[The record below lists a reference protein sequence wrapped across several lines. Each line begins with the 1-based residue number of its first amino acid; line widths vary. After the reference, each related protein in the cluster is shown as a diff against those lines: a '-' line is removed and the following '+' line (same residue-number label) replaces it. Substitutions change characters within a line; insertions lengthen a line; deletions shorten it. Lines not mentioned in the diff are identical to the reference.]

1 MKKTKRI
8 IVLTILFFLI
18 LASVILCGKRV
29 EKYHR
34 AELIENLRVVT
45 DRNAANIE
53 QSIEE
58 YQNALRGMA
67 VEVGTY
73 LKEGSSMDGILE
85 VLYSLNEIYGFKR
98 VGFVDT
104 DGYAM
109 MRDGKTRYL
118 KGEPFFIEGMKG
130 NAYIS
135 EVLVDQAD
143 GEPVNIISVPVYA
156 SEEAGGSTVGV
167 IFVIYNSQELTHRI
181 DSGVAVEMGYCV
193 IIDESGQVMMVSENR
208 RNLQV
213 DDNLLDRMREASKH
227 NLDAV
232 EAISFAIRKNT
243 SDNLQYYTEDGKL
256 QHMYFRPLWI
266 DNSASNWYIG
276 TVASKEII
284 EEEMRRVTRPIWVL
298 MVWVIVLTALA
309 FAFFIVDTKSQQKAQ
324 RAQLEYLAYTDPVT
338 LGSNY
343 IKFKEQLAGYDVP
356 GYLVSTNIRAFKI
369 VNSVCG
375 VGKGDEVLRAI
386 WKIID
391 KHLVEHDLAG
401 HISADYF
408 VIFFTTEDTKIVEQK
423 LLSIHDD
430 VTRMTKKA
438 NVPQARIYFGVAKWK
453 PGDRVEKTYSDANV
467 AREQIRNR
475 EDAIFAFFSEENM
488 KRLIEEKD
496 MENSFENALASH
508 AFEVWEQPKFDPDN
522 NRVVGAEALVRWR
535 RPDGSLVSPGM
546 FIPLFEKNGMIRILD
561 EYVFREV
568 CKLQHRRKMQG
579 KSMVPISVNLSRA
592 SLYFPNIV
600 QVYKDITVE
609 IGVDCALVPIEITES
624 AAVDNVEIKDL
635 AKDFVDA
642 GFVLHMDDFG
652 AGYSSLSAL
661 NTMPFDTLK
670 LDKSL
675 IDYIGAHG
683 GECLL
688 NHTIHLA
695 KELGMHVTAEGVE
708 SEEQV
713 SFLKKQK
720 CDSIQG
726 FFFSKPLRQDEFEEL
741 LDKMNEQ

>member
-8 IVLTILFFLI
+8 IVLTILFLLI

-34 AELIENLRVVT
+34 ADLIADLRVVT
-45 DRNAANIE
+45 DRNAANVE
-53 QSIEE
+53 QSIKE
-58 YQNALRGMA
+58 YQNALHGMA
-67 VEVGTY
+67 VEVQSY
-73 LKEGSSMDGILE
+73 LEEGSSMDGILA

-98 VGFVDT
+98 VGYVNA
-104 DGYAM
+104 DGYAV
-109 MRDGKTRYL
+109 MRDGKTRNL
-118 KGEPFFIEGMKG
+118 KNEPFYIEGMKG

-143 GEPVNIISVPVYA
+143 GEPVNVISVPVYA
-156 SEEAGGSTVGV
+156 MDEAGGTVGV
-167 IFVIYNSQELTHRI
+167 IFVIYSSQELTHRI

-193 IIDESGQVMMVSENR
+193 ILDESGRVMLVSENR

-213 DDNLLDRMREASKH
+213 DDNLLDRMSAASKR
-227 NLDAV
+227 NQDAV
-232 EAISFAIRKNT
+232 EAIRFSIRKNT
-243 SDNLQYYTEDGKL
+243 SDHIQYYSEEGQL
-256 QHMYFRPLWI
+256 QHMYFRPLWV
-266 DNSASNWYIG
+266 DNSASSWYIA

-284 EEEMRRVTRPIWVL
+284 EEEVSSVTGPVWIL

-309 FAFFIVDTKSQQKAQ
+309 FTFFILDTKNQQREQ
-324 RAQLEYLAYTDPVT
+324 RAQLEYLAYTDPIT

-343 IKFKEQLAGYDVP
+343 IKFKEQLAGYDAP
-356 GYLVSTNIRAFKI
+356 GYLVSTNVRAFKI

-391 KHLVEHDLAG
+391 KHLLAADLAG

-408 VIFFTTEDTKIVEQK
+408 VMFFATEDTNIVEQK

-467 AREQIRNR
+467 AREQIRNK
-475 EDAIFAFFSEENM
+475 EDAVFAFFSEDNM

-508 AFEVWEQPKFDPDN
+508 AFEVWEQPKFDPDTN
-522 NRVVGAEALVRWR
+522 CVVGAEALVRWR

-579 KSMVPISVNLSRA
+579 RSMVPISVNLSRA

-609 IGVDCALVPIEITES
+609 IGVDCSLVPIEITES
-624 AAVDNVEIKDL
+624 AAVDNAEIKDL
-635 AKDFVDA
+635 AMDFVDA

-675 IDYIGAHG
+675 ID
-683 GECLL
+683 
-688 NHTIHLA
+688 
-695 KELGMHVTAEGVE
+695 
-708 SEEQV
+708 
-713 SFLKKQK
+713 
-720 CDSIQG
+720 
-726 FFFSKPLRQDEFEEL
+726 
-741 LDKMNEQ
+741 